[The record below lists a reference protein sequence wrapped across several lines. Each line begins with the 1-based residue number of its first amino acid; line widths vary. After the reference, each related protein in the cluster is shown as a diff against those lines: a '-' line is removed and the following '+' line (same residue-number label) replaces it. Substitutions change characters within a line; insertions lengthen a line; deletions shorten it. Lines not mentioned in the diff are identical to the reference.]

1 MTTENS
7 PLAELRAEID
17 QLDDEL
23 MTLLAKRYA
32 LLPKVVAV
40 KQAHNIPFRVET
52 RVQEV
57 LARNEQAGQSKGLPN
72 GYATDIY
79 NVILHYAHEYEE
91 KILAK

>member
-1 MTTENS
+1 MTTEHS

-17 QLDDEL
+17 RLDDEL

-40 KQAHNIPFRVET
+40 KQAHNIPFRVEA

-57 LARNEQAGQSKGLPN
+57 LARNEQAGQSKGLPP
-72 GYATDIY
+72 GYAHDIY
-79 NVILHYAHEYEE
+79 NVILHYAHALEE
-91 KILAK
+91 KMLAK

>member
-1 MTTENS
+1 MTTEHS

-17 QLDDEL
+17 RLDDEL

-40 KQAHNIPFRVET
+40 KQAHNIPFRVEA

-57 LARNEQAGQSKGLPN
+57 LARNEQAGQSKGLPA
-72 GYATDIY
+72 GYAHDIY
-79 NVILHYAHEYEE
+79 EVILRYSHQYEQAQLE
-91 KILAK
+91 R